1 MFLDSPS
8 KDLREHSGSKTCLKT
23 SFSREKASRF
33 SSRRNKTRFRQEEHA
48 NRKLSVTIDLEE
60 EFQLQDFLTKFCSRY
75 QPERPFLYSHCFMN
89 RDIQGL
95 RDENPQSLDF
105 IDPSSL
111 PMPQY
116 QSTETIKSLVTNG
129 NHTTAGKK
137 FPECTE

>member
-1 MFLDSPS
+1 
-8 KDLREHSGSKTCLKT
+8 
-23 SFSREKASRF
+23 
-33 SSRRNKTRFRQEEHA
+33 
-48 NRKLSVTIDLEE
+48 
-60 EFQLQDFLTKFCSRY
+60 
-75 QPERPFLYSHCFMN
+75 MN